1 MVQQPVRPL
10 SVHCTSRASLV
21 LSCCVLGSNGPG
33 KRRGARGS
41 AALRG
46 EGRALASR
54 TREGVEGEG
63 EKLRAR
69 ERPQNNRKCTYA
81 GEYVCISYHRV
92 SAYHTGPLYDPLQ
105 HGHQWHCAGSG
116 LWVYSVSLCTVD
128 CGTVQT
134 AAPFSVL
141 RSHTRDRP
149 RETKSRKW
157 HACGCV
163 HAPIYHPP
171 SAPPRS

>member
-21 LSCCVLGSNGPG
+21 LTCCVLGSNGPG

-105 HGHQWHCAGSG
+105 HGDTSGTAPAVRVEVLSCG
-116 LWVYSVSLCTVD
+116 LWYGTNG
-128 CGTVQT
+128 GTV
-134 AAPFSVL
+134 L
-141 RSHTRDRP
+141 RCALTQETG

-163 HAPIYHPP
+163 YAPNYHPP
-171 SAPPRS
+171 SAPP